1 MWDWKN
7 QHIYRWRRRYQN
19 NWTKVS
25 LIHDKDNKKISFQI
39 NDQDLGEKFGI
50 QQSTISYEEKL
61 KRYGNNPFWIGC
73 NDPLA
78 WEGQRFFKGEIAE
91 VKMWNAYDELVLHY
105 DMTKSICCDQGC
117 KRCKGDIVKDL
128 SEMKTTEKYK
138 IVILDF
144 YKIQK

>member
-7 QHIYRWRRRYQN
+7 QHIYRWSKRYQN

-61 KRYGNNPFWIGC
+61 KRYANSSILDWVVMTLMLGK
-73 NDPLA
+73 DKDS
-78 WEGQRFFKGEIAE
+78 FKGEIAE
-91 VKMWNAYDELVLHY
+91 VKMWNQYDDLVLHY

-128 SEMKTTEKYK
+128 SEFGNHGLIFNRNVRFLY
-138 IVILDF
+138 
-144 YKIQK
+144 Q